1 MLQAYAGYYNKIRTH
16 RSLDKDASALRPVQ
30 RIGDI
35 TSHPILGGFIIL
47 TFEFRF
53 SVHTGNIAFE
63 RTHSET
69 ERASLKVDQRNAMRR
84 ASSGIANLAIA
95 KNVIVAR

>member
-1 MLQAYAGYYNKIRTH
+1 MLQAYAARFSGSGTSH
-16 RSLDKDASALRPVQ
+16 HTRSLA
-30 RIGDI
+30 
-35 TSHPILGGFIIL
+35 GFIII

-69 ERASLKVDQRNAMRR
+69 ESASLKVDQRNAMRR

-95 KNVIVAR
+95 KNVVVAR